1 MGEAEPSWC
10 KERPATS
17 SSSPFNGCLLDGE
30 TDSLLALVWSGRSRS
45 ALRTA
50 ERCAEPRERK
60 ARVGSPAPKAGRAPG
75 ASRASGAPSTLPRVS
90 AEPAPFSADA
100 RPDAKPAAST
110 PGHAGMRALV
120 LRSGDCLRKERSRLP
135 STHGERLAVND
146 SAASSNASAP
156 TSSGSGGSGVLS
168 ELHPSLSMSM
178 SLADI
183 CTARSVSLIGP
194 VTRAGVGIGDASGP
208 GARTGRA
215 HLLRL
220 PRVPTSVVPFSLW
233 IGPAVASTHWAFAQT
248 SRTQTR
254 ARLPAHFRAASR

>member
-1 MGEAEPSWC
+1 MGEAEPSCWC

-17 SSSPFNGCLLDGE
+17 NSSPSNGLLDGE
-30 TDSLLALVWSGRSRS
+30 ADSLLALLWSGRSRS

-60 ARVGSPAPKAGRAPG
+60 ARVGSPAPKAGRAAG
-75 ASRASGAPSTLPRVS
+75 ASRASGVPSTLLRVS

-100 RPDAKPAAST
+100 RPDAKPDAST
-110 PGHAGMRALV
+110 PAGHAGMRALV
-120 LRSGDCLRKERSRLP
+120 FRSGDCLRKERSRLP
-135 STHGERLAVND
+135 SSHGERLTVNE
-146 SAASSNASAP
+146 SATPSNAS
-156 TSSGSGGSGVLS
+156 TSSGSGGSGVPS
-168 ELHPSLSMSM
+168 ELHPSLSISM

-194 VTRAGVGIGDASGP
+194 VARGGAGIGDASGI

-220 PRVPTSVVPFSLW
+220 PIVLTSVVIFSLW
-233 IGPAVASTHWAFAQT
+233 IGPAVASTHWTFAQT

-254 ARLPAHFRAASR
+254 ARLPAQTRAASR